1 MQNHKIRNNEEGLF
15 PLQKEYTLFL
25 CDGGIMTMLYT
36 VLIPA
41 AGSGK
46 RMGAGK
52 NKLFLELRNIPILI
66 HTLRVFDKDPNCEQI
81 VLAVKKEE
89 QLFIEEL
96 LNEYSITKVAAIVE
110 GGNERQHSV
119 YAALKAVT
127 SKGIV
132 LVHDAARPFIHLE
145 VIQQLGETAKA
156 FGAAVAAVRAKDT
169 MKKVED
175 GIIQETVDR
184 ESLWVIQ
191 TPQAFKYTL
200 LEKAERLAEEENFL
214 GTDEAMLVER
224 LGERVHIVESTYD
237 NVKMTTS
244 EDLLYG
250 EAILN
255 KREQEEH

>member
-1 MQNHKIRNNEEGLF
+1 MK
-15 PLQKEYTLFL
+15 
-25 CDGGIMTMLYT
+25 YT
-36 VLIPA
+36 VLLPA

-46 RMGAGK
+46 RMGAGQ

-66 HTLRVFDKDPNCEQI
+66 HTLRVFNRDPNCERI

-89 QLFIEEL
+89 KVFIEQL
-96 LNEYSITKVAAIVE
+96 LKEYGITKVSEIVE
-110 GGNERQHSV
+110 GGLERQHSV
-119 YAALKAVT
+119 YAALKAVP

-132 LVHDAARPFIHLE
+132 LVHDAARPFIHQE
-145 VIQQLGETAKA
+145 VIQQLVEVANTT
-156 FGAAVAAVRAKDT
+156 GAAVAAVRAKDT
-169 MKKVED
+169 MKKVEN

-184 ESLWVIQ
+184 ESLWIIQ
-191 TPQAFKYTL
+191 TPQAFRYTI

-237 NVKMTTS
+237 NVKMTTG

-250 EAILN
+250 EVILN
-255 KREQEEH
+255 QREQEEQ